1 MPDGRLA
8 DAINVIGGRRRKSAL
23 HDDALAA
30 AGVIVAGRAI
40 DVVALAAAF
49 QIRAR
54 DGEGKLVRE
63 DAIFFSGVEEFVEAE
78 LAARDGA
85 GDDGAFAAAVVE
97 ERGGLVGQIFRLLVH
112 VHAAACEQQ
121 SERAQTN
128 HARGA
133 CHRTVCRGAVGV
145 AGLEIRLQSRILRVD
160 SGLPETFWSSPGQNF
175 CRALSLPG
183 KSGRWTRGRSAPR

>member
-1 MPDGRLA
+1 MSYGRLA

-49 QIRAR
+49 PVRAG

-63 DAIFFSGVEEFVEAE
+63 DAIFFSGVEQFVETE

-85 GDDGAFAAAVVE
+85 GDDGALAAAIVE
-97 ERGGLVGQIFRLLVH
+97 ERGGLVGQILRLFVH
-112 VHAAACEQQ
+112 VHAAAREEQR
-121 SERAQTN
+121 ERTHANRAQK
-128 HARGA
+128 AR
-133 CHRTVCRGAVGV
+133 R
-145 AGLEIRLQSRILRVD
+145 
-160 SGLPETFWSSPGQNF
+160 
-175 CRALSLPG
+175 
-183 KSGRWTRGRSAPR
+183 K